1 MPTDPT
7 IIRDLA
13 RAHGLD
19 IITDSIVINE
29 LGLDF
34 QVATGRMP
42 LARPDVQAPQKP
54 ESYSEDEI
62 AVMLADVEAEYRRA
76 QEAR

>member
-34 QVATGRMP
+34 QVA
-42 LARPDVQAPQKP
+42 
-54 ESYSEDEI
+54 I
-62 AVMLADVEAEYRRA
+62 AEAVDGGSSLPSHPT
-76 QEAR
+76 